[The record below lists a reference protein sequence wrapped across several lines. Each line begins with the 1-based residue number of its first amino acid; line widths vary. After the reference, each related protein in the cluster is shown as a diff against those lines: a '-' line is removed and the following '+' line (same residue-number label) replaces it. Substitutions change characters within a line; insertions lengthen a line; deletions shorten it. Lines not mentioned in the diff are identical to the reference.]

1 MQQLWMFW
9 VAPLIGGALGGG
21 IYAALFS
28 QELEPT
34 VRAAM
39 TADKR

>member
-1 MQQLWMFW
+1 LLFW

-28 QELEPT
+28 QEPEPT